1 MNLINIDSNPYHFI
15 GNARLVV
22 GSNLIY
28 DFNYRSLYTVDK
40 FDSNYELLPE
50 EISKLL
56 GRYDRLNNIEF
67 FFNTDPKHFTILEN
81 TVIPF
86 NLAHPYNYFHFLIES
101 LPNIYFLLE
110 QGLLDPDFIILTSH
124 LNHSFYN
131 ALRIVLGE
139 NYNRLLQINWLDS
152 VECKRI
158 LVAPSASIAYEKID
172 KKTPIYKFN
181 NDKIISLRKF
191 FQKNVKDIN
200 NRKNIFVVRNSNY
213 RILKNQNEIA
223 EIAKKRGYLVID
235 PGQLSFF
242 DQMRLFSSAKKIVG
256 PTGAWLANMLFV
268 QSDCQI
274 NVFYP
279 IIENIPVNNIWKSLG
294 LVLGVEVNE
303 IYCKVEVMNSNQ
315 PIHSDY
321 CIDLMQLNEI
331 L

>member
-1 MNLINIDSNPYHFI
+1 MNLFNIDSNPFHFI

-28 DFNYRSLYTVDK
+28 DTNYRSLYSVDK
-40 FDSNYELLPE
+40 FDSNNELLPE
-50 EISKLL
+50 EISTLL
-56 GRYDRLNNIEF
+56 GRYSKSNNIEF
-67 FFNTDPKHFTILEN
+67 FFNTDPKHFTILEK

-101 LPNIYFLLE
+101 LPNIYFLLKE
-110 QGLLDPDFIILTSH
+110 GLLDPDFIILTSH

-131 ALRIVLGE
+131 ALRIVLGD

-152 VECKRI
+152 VECKKV

-172 KKTPIYKFN
+172 KKTPIFKFN
-181 NDKIISLRKF
+181 DEKIISLKKYFRKYD
-191 FQKNVKDIN
+191 NDIN
-200 NRKNIFVVRNSNY
+200 DRKNIFVVRNSNY

-268 QSDCQI
+268 QSDCPI

-279 IIENIPVNNIWKSLG
+279 NIENNPVNNIWNGLG

-303 IYCKVEVMNSNQ
+303 IYCKVEVMNKYQ

-321 CIDLMQLNEI
+321 YIDPMLLNEI